1 MEDGQKPHKDH
12 RKPVTGQKAAK
23 LKKAKAK
30 LAQDDKSMRERNPKA
45 FAIQNVGKTERRV
58 RRKED
63 ISEKRKH
70 VPEVDRTPVEPPP
83 IVIAIVGPPKVCDEK
98 DFGIRSNMCL

>member
-1 MEDGQKPHKDH
+1 MGGGTFIGND
-12 RKPVTGQKAAK
+12 AAK
-23 LKKAKAK
+23 LFASGDS
-30 LAQDDKSMRERNPKA
+30 LEA

-83 IVIAIVGPPKVCDEK
+83 IVIAIVGPPKVKKILYHAGKHYISDQ
-98 DFGIRSNMCL
+98 